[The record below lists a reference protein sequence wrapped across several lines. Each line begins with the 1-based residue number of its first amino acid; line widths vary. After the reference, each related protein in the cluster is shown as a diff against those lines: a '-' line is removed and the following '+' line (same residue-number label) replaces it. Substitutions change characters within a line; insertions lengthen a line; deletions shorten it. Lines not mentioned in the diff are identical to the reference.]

1 MGLTSLWT
9 LALSATA
16 RSSSRCLRA
25 RVLPDHL
32 RRLSED
38 AQEAAAHAV
47 AIGETRLPSD
57 ARLLA
62 QFWPHFPG
70 GPTKS
75 RAS

>member
-1 MGLTSLWT
+1 
-9 LALSATA
+9 
-16 RSSSRCLRA
+16 
-25 RVLPDHL
+25 
-32 RRLSED
+32 
-38 AQEAAAHAV
+38 
-47 AIGETRLPSD
+47 LPSD